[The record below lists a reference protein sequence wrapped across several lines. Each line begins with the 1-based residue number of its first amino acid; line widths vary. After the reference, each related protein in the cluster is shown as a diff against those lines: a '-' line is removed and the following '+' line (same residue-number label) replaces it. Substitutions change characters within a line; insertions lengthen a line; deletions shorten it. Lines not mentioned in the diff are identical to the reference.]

1 MARWKIASW
10 QKLCAAAGQRA
21 ALAGALP
28 EILLTRRRNQAVLRR
43 ASPSRAPAVA
53 WPA

>member
-21 ALAGALP
+21 ALASALP
-28 EILLTRRRNQAVLRR
+28 KNLLTRRSDPPRHI
-43 ASPSRAPAVA
+43 SP
-53 WPA
+53 